1 MKQLELFRIVEEEVQ
16 PRQRLATSRVVNPA
30 FCEVTSKA
38 KPGETRC
45 RAVTQVKVLSPESN
59 NSGVE
64 VVHSAED
71 RNRITD
77 KRRGDKNL
85 AGSEA
90 TARYEKD
97 RGRNSGEPMCSQLE
111 CCNKPIDGKERQD
124 IIHWQSDYSIVSKKP
139 GNAGGEKGIAAMQ
152 RDARDTS
159 AGHRTGEQMRTKLA
173 SLTKRAREKPRAKFV
188 SLAHMLT
195 VEFLR
200 SSFWELKR
208 DKALGIDGVSV
219 REYEENLE
227 ENLKD
232 LVSRLK
238 ARKYIPQATRRVY
251 IPKRDGSKRG
261 LGIPTVEDKIVQQ
274 GIKKIL
280 EAIYEVDFIE
290 VSYGFR
296 PNRSCHDA
304 LDKLNEEIMWKPTRY
319 VVDVDIEKFFD
330 TIDHDWLMRGLEV
343 RIKDTSLLRII
354 KRFLKAGIM
363 EEGRYKRTEKGTPQ
377 GGVISPILANIY
389 LHYVLD
395 LWFEKRVKQ
404 EAKAHIA
411 LVRYAD
417 DFVVTCQSGRDAK
430 EFEAKL
436 RERLSKFGLKVSEKK
451 SRVIEFGRYAWAK
464 AQAQGKK
471 METFDFLGFT
481 HYCARTRKGN
491 FKLGRKTAK
500 DRQSRSLIE
509 INEWLK
515 RVRNAME
522 LKEWWKILRMK
533 VVGHYR
539 YYGISGNSNGISDF
553 YHWATKLVYK
563 WINGRSQKKSYD
575 WDKFNRYLKYNP
587 LPKPRIYHATYALS
601 S

>member
-1 MKQLELFRIVEEEVQ
+1 MLQQAYR
-16 PRQRLATSRVVNPA
+16 RQ
-30 FCEVTSKA
+30 
-38 KPGETRC
+38 G
-45 RAVTQVKVLSPESN
+45 
-59 NSGVE
+59 
-64 VVHSAED
+64 
-71 RNRITD
+71 
-77 KRRGDKNL
+77 
-85 AGSEA
+85 
-90 TARYEKD
+90 
-97 RGRNSGEPMCSQLE
+97 
-111 CCNKPIDGKERQD
+111 

-139 GNAGGEKGIAAMQ
+139 GNAGGEKGIAAMR

-188 SLAHMLT
+188 SLAHILT

-200 SSFWELKR
+200 SSFYELKR
-208 DKALGIDGVSV
+208 DKACGIDGVSAKG
-219 REYEENLE
+219 YEENLE

-238 ARKYIPQATRRVY
+238 AKRYIPQATRRVY
-251 IPKRDGSKRG
+251 IPKRDGSQRG

-280 EAIYEVDFIE
+280 EAIYEVDFID

-304 LDKLNEEIMWKPTRY
+304 LDKLDGEIMWKPTRY
-319 VVDVDIEKFFD
+319 VVDMDIEKFFD
-330 TIDHDWLMRGLEV
+330 TIDHDWLMKGLEV
-343 RIKDTSLLRII
+343 RIKDRSLLRII

-363 EEGRYKRTEKGTPQ
+363 EEGEYRKTEKGTPQ

-395 LWFEKRVKQ
+395 LWFEKRVKR
-404 EAKAHIA
+404 EARAHIA

-436 RERLSKFGLKVSEKK
+436 RKRLSKFGLKVSEKK
-451 SRVIEFGRYAWAK
+451 SRVIEFGRYAWEK
-464 AQAQGKK
+464 ARVQGKK
-471 METFDFLGFT
+471 VETFDFLGFT
-481 HYCARTRKGN
+481 HYCAQTRKGN

-500 DRQSRSLIE
+500 DRQKRSLVE
-509 INEWLK
+509 MNEWLK
-515 RVRNAME
+515 RVRNVKE
-522 LKEWWKILRMK
+522 IKEWWKILRMK
-533 VVGHYR
+533 IVGHYR
-539 YYGISGNSNGISDF
+539 YYGISGNSHSIGEF
-553 YHWATKLVYK
+553 YYWTTRLVYK
-563 WINGRSQKKSYD
+563 WVSGRSQKKRYD
-575 WDKFNRYLKYNP
+575 WDKFNRYLEYNP